1 VPVTLPKSSVNF
13 NKTQKAGKP
22 AFSVLRSNMQYI
34 YTIKLI
40 ERLHDPKK
48 WTSVDE
54 VAVNKHFE
62 YLKIQMHLGKMILAG
77 RTQNDLKDT
86 FGIVIFNAQD
96 DDDAQSFMENDPSI
110 QAGVMIGALYPYAI
124 ALSKFE
130 NI

>member
-1 VPVTLPKSSVNF
+1 
-13 NKTQKAGKP
+13 
-22 AFSVLRSNMQYI
+22 MQYI

-48 WTSVDE
+48 WTNDDE
-54 VAVNKHFE
+54 QAINRHFE
-62 YLKIQMHLGKMILAG
+62 YLKYQMQQGTMILAG

-130 NI
+130 NIENER

>member
-1 VPVTLPKSSVNF
+1 
-13 NKTQKAGKP
+13 
-22 AFSVLRSNMQYI
+22 MQYI

>member
-1 VPVTLPKSSVNF
+1 
-13 NKTQKAGKP
+13 
-22 AFSVLRSNMQYI
+22 MQYI

-48 WTSVDE
+48 WTNDDE
-54 VAVNKHFE
+54 QAVNRHFE
-62 YLKIQMHLGKMILAG
+62 YLKYQMQQGNMILAG

-96 DDDAQSFMENDPSI
+96 DDEAKSFMESDPSI